1 MKRVSDYEHA
11 LSRLYGTN
19 QQIIEKNSKRF
30 QQLETD
36 YQNHFGEAD
45 VQYFSTPGRI
55 EISGNH
61 TDHNHG
67 MVLAASIDL
76 DTIAVAA
83 KTSGNEIVL
92 YSEGY
97 GGPFVVALDDLAAK
111 AEEKGTTIAL
121 MRGIVARFQELGAAI
136 GGCNI
141 CLSSSVLPGSGLSSS
156 ASFEVLIGTVL
167 NCLYNERRIPPEELA
182 AIGQYAENNYFGKP
196 CGLMDQMA
204 CAVGGIIF
212 IDFKDP
218 KNPIVKKVKFDSG
231 KEQISVLVI
240 DTGGNHADLT
250 DDYAAIPAEMK
261 AIANDLGAT
270 VLRDIS
276 KERFLKAV
284 PELRKKHGDRAV
296 LRALH
301 FIGENERVAD
311 QIASLENG
319 DFVTFMDF
327 VKASGNSSYK
337 LLQNIYTTKNVRE
350 QGIAM
355 ALALTDNYL
364 ARVPAGACRV
374 HGGGFAGTI
383 LVFLPEE
390 QVHDYLTEIEPVF
403 GENCATILS
412 FRKHG
417 TLCLNDL
424 Q

>member
-1 MKRVSDYEHA
+1 MKPVIEYEHA
-11 LSRLYGTN
+11 LTQLYGTN
-19 QQIIEKNSKRF
+19 QEIIAKNIKRF
-30 QQLETD
+30 QQLERE
-36 YQNHFGEAD
+36 YQKHFGEAD
-45 VQYFSTPGRI
+45 LQYFSTPGRI

-83 KTSGNEIVL
+83 KTSANEIVV

-97 GGPFVVALDDLAAK
+97 GGPFVVKLDDLAVK

-121 MRGIVARFQELGAAI
+121 MRGIAARFKELGAAT
-136 GGCNI
+136 GGFNI

-167 NCLYNERRIPPEELA
+167 NCLYNERRISPEELA
-182 AIGQYAENNYFGKP
+182 AIGQFAENNYFGKP

-218 KNPIVKKVKFDSG
+218 KDPIVKKVKFDSG
-231 KEQISVLVI
+231 KENICVLVI

-250 DDYAAIPAEMK
+250 EDYAAIPAEMK
-261 AIANDLGAT
+261 AIAGDMGAT

-276 KERFLKAV
+276 KERFFKAL
-284 PELRKKHGDRAV
+284 PDLRKKHGDRAV

-311 QIASLENG
+311 QVASLENG
-319 DFVTFMDF
+319 DFATFMNF

-355 ALALTDNYL
+355 ALALTENYL
-364 ARVPAGACRV
+364 AKVHAGACRV

-383 LVFLPEE
+383 LVLLPED
-390 QVHDYLTEIEPVF
+390 QVKNYLTDIEPVF
-403 GENCATILS
+403 GDNCATILS

-417 TLCLNDL
+417 TVCLNDL
-424 Q
+424 K

>member
-1 MKRVSDYEHA
+1 
-11 LSRLYGTN
+11 LYGTD
-19 QQIIEKNSKRF
+19 QQIIAKQIKRF
-30 QQLETD
+30 QHLEDD
-36 YQNHFGEAD
+36 YESHFGETEFH
-45 VQYFSTPGRI
+45 YFSTPGRI

-83 KTSGNEIVL
+83 KTSENEIVL
-92 YSEGY
+92 YSDGY
-97 GGPFVVALDDLAAK
+97 DGPFVVKLNDLDTK

-121 MRGIVARFQELGAAI
+121 LRGIASRFKELGGTI
-136 GGCNI
+136 GGLHI

-167 NCLYNERRIPPEELA
+167 NCLYNEHRYSPEELA
-182 AIGQYAENNYFGKP
+182 AIGQYAENKYFGKP

-218 KNPIVKKVKFDSG
+218 ENPCVEKVKFDFS
-231 KEQISVLVI
+231 KENICVLVV
-240 DTGGNHADLT
+240 DTGGNHSDLT
-250 DDYAAIPAEMK
+250 EDYAAIPAEMK
-261 AIANDLGAT
+261 AVARDMGAT
-270 VLRDIS
+270 VLREIS
-276 KERFLKAV
+276 KEQFLEAL
-284 PELRKKHGDRAV
+284 PELREKHGDRAV
-296 LRALH
+296 LRSLH

-311 QIASLENG
+311 QVASLEKG
-319 DFVTFMDF
+319 DFRKFIDSVE
-327 VKASGNSSYK
+327 ASGNSSYK
-337 LLQNIYTTKNVRE
+337 LLQNIYTTKNVRQ

-355 ALALTDNYL
+355 ALALTENYL
-364 ARVPAGACRV
+364 GKIHGGACRV

-383 LVFLPEE
+383 LVFLPEV
-390 QVHDYLTEIEPVF
+390 QVKEYITDIEHVF

-417 TLCLNDL
+417 TLCLNEFN
-424 Q
+424 